1 MPDRDRLAHDVVQ
14 LLVAMSGRLSQHFAA
29 RAAELDL
36 STGEG
41 KVLLTIEP
49 DEALPMRALARRL
62 RYDAS
67 NLTGLVD
74 RLEDRGAVER
84 RADAADRRIK
94 AIAVTAEG
102 RRLRERLERRLR
114 TDAGPVNALTEP
126 QLRQLRDLLTRAM
139 AE

>member
-1 MPDRDRLAHDVVQ
+1 
-14 LLVAMSGRLSQHFAA
+14 MSGRLSQHFAG

-41 KVLLTIEP
+41 KVPLALEP

-74 RLEDRGAVER
+74 RKPARVQPSR
-84 RADAADRRIK
+84 RR
-94 AIAVTAEG
+94 
-102 RRLRERLERRLR
+102 
-114 TDAGPVNALTEP
+114 
-126 QLRQLRDLLTRAM
+126 
-139 AE
+139 